1 MRRVRQARMTLLAGL
16 WVGWA
21 LDLELARRLLLALGH
36 LLGILAVQLRCVHQ
50 FRRRDRLWA
59 TLLRW
64 SRRSLRE
71 VAMAPTLAFH
81 VKLLVV
87 LFLPRSELPID
98 IVVDPLVG
106 YVHMVRLLL
115 RGKLLLIIGVADGD
129 DLVILLH

>member
-59 TLLRW
+59 ALLRW

-87 LFLPRSELPID
+87 LFLSRSELPID

>member
-1 MRRVRQARMTLLAGL
+1 MRRVCQARMTLLAGL

-36 LLGILAVQLRCVHQ
+36 LLGILAMQLRCVHQ
-50 FRRRDRLWA
+50 FRRRDRLRA

-71 VAMAPTLAFH
+71 VAVAPTLAFH
-81 VKLLVV
+81 VKLLIV

-98 IVVDPLVG
+98 IVVDSLVG
-106 YVHMVRLLL
+106 YIHMVRLLL

-129 DLVILLH
+129 NLIILLH

>member
-21 LDLELARRLLLALGH
+21 LDLELARRLLLALRH
-36 LLGILAVQLRCVHQ
+36 LLGVLAVQLRCVHQ

-59 TLLRW
+59 ALLRW

>member
-16 WVGWA
+16 WGGWA

-59 TLLRW
+59 ALLRW